1 MRHVR
6 CLVPAIA
13 LCLVIAQP
21 AAAVGQGGSGSHAP
35 VYYLSLGDSLAAG
48 EQPVGDGVTGSP
60 TNEGYADQL
69 YAMAKARYPNL
80 RLVKLGCSGFANPT
94 LGGETTT
101 TMITG
106 GICRYPHGSQL
117 AEAVK
122 FLHAHRKS
130 VAFVT
135 IDIGANDFPCQDSE
149 ACVAAGLSS
158 IGRNLPKILAELR
171 KAAGPRTPIVGATI
185 YDAVLGNWLLGPEG
199 QALATASVPVFATI
213 SGFLSSIYATAGMPV
228 ADVQGAFSTTDF
240 TPVPEL
246 EGLPLN
252 VARICQWTWICAPA
266 PFGPNNHPNAT
277 GYGVIARAFATA
289 MDAHP

>member
-48 EQPVGDGVTGSP
+48 EQPVGDGVTGRP

-80 RLVKLGCSGFANPT
+80 RLVKLGCSG
-94 LGGETTT
+94 GETTT

-106 GICRYPHGSQL
+106 GVCRYHHGSQL

-122 FLHAHRKS
+122 FLNAHRKS

-149 ACVAAGLSS
+149 ACVAAGLGS
-158 IGRNLPKILAELR
+158 IGGNLPKILAELR

-199 QALATASVPVFATI
+199 QALATASVPVLAI
-213 SGFLSSIYATAGMPV
+213 SMKRSF
-228 ADVQGAFSTTDF
+228 
-240 TPVPEL
+240 
-246 EGLPLN
+246 
-252 VARICQWTWICAPA
+252 W
-266 PFGPNNHPNAT
+266 
-277 GYGVIARAFATA
+277 
-289 MDAHP
+289 